1 MSTPQQQKQSA
12 EERLGTLIGK
22 IVTLAL
28 AAFLLWGYSTAFLA
42 QLGLL

>member
-1 MSTPQQQKQSA
+1 MGTPQQQEQSA
-12 EERLGTLIGK
+12 DDRLGTLIGK

-28 AAFLLWGYSTAFLA
+28 PAFLLWGYSMAFLD

>member
-1 MSTPQQQKQSA
+1 MSTPQQQEQSA
-12 EERLGTLIGK
+12 DDRLGTLIGK

-28 AAFLLWGYSTAFLA
+28 AAFLLWGYSMAFLA